1 MDLYCWFCDPGSFHF
16 KMSIEMIETVFRH
29 KRVLRHVYESL
40 THRKLH
46 TDRPDH
52 ATQFEY
58 STKRV
63 TFLHN
68 LTRAFPH
75 NPPGLCVLG
84 SEAGGV

>member
-1 MDLYCWFCDPGSFHF
+1 
-16 KMSIEMIETVFRH
+16 MSIEMIETVFRH